1 MLTPSSRTNVRA
13 AKLATMFAV
22 LGAIV
27 ALTASTASA
36 TNPTCGS
43 STFGSICDMA
53 GSLALTGGT
62 LQVAAPASLTW
73 AATMDGTDMH
83 VVDAVA
89 GDQTYSVTDATGS
102 GLGWNITASATQFH
116 NGAHLLPLTAL
127 TTNGSTSVFGS
138 TSAPT
143 AACAQT
149 GCVLPTPSATPTY
162 PATVGTSATK
172 IYSAAASTGMGSIA
186 LSNVGWWLEIAP
198 NTIAGTYTSVI
209 TLAAVSAP

>member
-1 MLTPSSRTNVRA
+1 ML
-13 AKLATMFAV
+13 AV
-22 LGAIV
+22 LGVIV
-27 ALTASTASA
+27 ALTASTAGA

-53 GSLALTGGT
+53 GQLALTGGT

-102 GLGWNITASATQFH
+102 GLGWNITASATQFTDGSSH
-116 NGAHLLPLTAL
+116 TLPVTAL
-127 TTNGSTSVFGS
+127 TTNGSTTVFNS

-149 GCVLPTPSATPTY
+149 GCVVPTASATPTY
-162 PATVGTSATK
+162 PVTVGTSAAK
-172 IYSAAASTGMGSIA
+172 IYSAAAGTGMGSIA
-186 LSNVGWWLEIAP
+186 LSHVGWWLEIAP
-198 NTIAGTYTSVI
+198 NTIAGTYTSKI